1 MNTIEYIED
10 AVAAQLINHDAC
22 DPDYPRGCL
31 YLEDFSGIRAWF
43 AKRIV
48 LTMTAVNFARFIAA
62 IEEEF
67 SIHFD
72 DGEALDKMTVCEF
85 VLRIDGMQYRQVAT
99 PMRIA

>member
-31 YLEDFSGIRAWF
+31 YLEDAGGIRAWF

-48 LTMTAVNFARFIAA
+48 LTMPAVNFARFVAA

-67 SIHFD
+67 GIHFD
-72 DGEALDKMTVCEF
+72 DGEALDKMTVRAL
-85 VLRIDGMQYRQVAT
+85 VQAVYDMQYLRAAT
-99 PMRIA
+99 PMGIS